1 MMTFLAIAVGMIA
14 IATALLVLPLR
25 KKTVAATGEQEENI
39 VILRDQLS
47 QLDIDFAEG
56 RIAADQLQDAQ
67 RDIEKRLLMEER
79 AIAADQA
86 PVGAK
91 PKRILFPALLIG
103 IGVPVCT
110 VMLYLWIGNP
120 VATDPL
126 AQSQQPALTQQD
138 IQNMVEQLASRLE
151 KDPNNPEGWQMLARS
166 YAAMQRFPEATKA
179 YKKALELN
187 PNNAQVT
194 IDYADFLAYQ
204 NQSAKGEPMRLIL
217 RTLELDPSNIKAL
230 ALAGTA
236 YYEEGQFAKAEQYWA
251 RGLKLVPPDG
261 EVAKAFTDNIADAR
275 QAASAKKK

>member
-1 MMTFLAIAVGMIA
+1 MMTFLAIAIGMI
-14 IATALLVLPLR
+14 ILGTALLVLPLR
-25 KKTVAATGEQEENI
+25 KKIRLASGEQEENI
-39 VILRDQLS
+39 LILRDQLN
-47 QLDIDFAEG
+47 QLDVDFAEG
-56 RIAADQLQDAQ
+56 RIASDQLTEARQ
-67 RDIEKRLLMEER
+67 DIEKRLLLEER

-86 PVGAK
+86 PQEAK
-91 PKRILFPALLIG
+91 PKGILFPALIIG
-103 IGVPVCT
+103 FSVPICSVL
-110 VMLYLWIGNP
+110 LYLWIGNP

-126 AQSQQPALTQQD
+126 AQSQQPALTEQD
-138 IQNMVEQLASRLE
+138 IQNMVEQLATRLE

-187 PNNAQVT
+187 PNNAELT

-217 RTLELDPSNIKAL
+217 RALELDPSNIKAL

>member
-1 MMTFLAIAVGMIA
+1 MMTFLAIAIGMI
-14 IATALLVLPLR
+14 ILATTFLILPLR
-25 KKTVAATGEQEENI
+25 KKTANAAGEQEENI
-39 VILRDQLS
+39 LILRDQLS
-47 QLDIDFAEG
+47 QLDVDFAEG
-56 RIAADQLQDAQ
+56 RIAADQLSDAQ
-67 RDIEKRLLMEER
+67 FDIEKRLLLEER

-86 PVGAK
+86 PTNAK
-91 PKRILFPALLIG
+91 AKRILFPALIIG
-103 IGVPVCT
+103 FSVPICT
-110 VMLYLWIGNP
+110 VLLYLWIGNP

-126 AQSQQPALTQQD
+126 AQSQQPALTEQD
-138 IQNMVEQLASRLE
+138 IQNMVEQLATRLE

-187 PNNAQVT
+187 PNNAQLT

-204 NQSAKGEPMRLIL
+204 NQSAKGEPMRLIM
-217 RTLELDPSNIKAL
+217 RALELDPNNIKAL

-261 EVAKAFTDNIADAR
+261 EIAKAFTDNIADAR
-275 QAASAKKK
+275 QAASTKKK

>member
-1 MMTFLAIAVGMIA
+1 MMTFLAIAIGMI
-14 IATALLVLPLR
+14 ILGTALLVLPLR
-25 KKTVAATGEQEENI
+25 KKIRLASGEQEENI
-39 VILRDQLS
+39 LILRDQLN
-47 QLDIDFAEG
+47 QLDVDFAEG
-56 RIAADQLQDAQ
+56 RIASDQLTEARQ
-67 RDIEKRLLMEER
+67 DIEKRLLLEER

-86 PVGAK
+86 PKEAK
-91 PKRILFPALLIG
+91 PKGILFPALFIG
-103 IGVPVCT
+103 ISVPMCT
-110 VMLYLWIGNP
+110 VLLYLWIGNP

-126 AQSQQPALTQQD
+126 AQSQQPALTEQD
-138 IQNMVEQLASRLE
+138 IQNMVEQLATRLE

-187 PNNAQVT
+187 PNNAQLT

-217 RTLELDPSNIKAL
+217 RALELDPSNIKAL

-275 QAASAKKK
+275 QAASTKKK

>member
-1 MMTFLAIAVGMIA
+1 MMTFLAIAIGMI
-14 IATALLVLPLR
+14 ILATVFLVLPLR
-25 KKTVAATGEQEENI
+25 KKTADAAGEQEENI
-39 VILRDQLS
+39 LILRDQLS
-47 QLDIDFAEG
+47 QLDVDFAEG
-56 RIAADQLQDAQ
+56 RIAADQLKDAQ
-67 RDIEKRLLMEER
+67 YDIEKRLLLEER

-86 PVGAK
+86 PTNAK
-91 PKRILFPALLIG
+91 TKRILFPALVIG
-103 IGVPVCT
+103 ISVPICT
-110 VMLYLWIGNP
+110 VLLYLWIGNP

-126 AQSQQPALTQQD
+126 AQSQQPALSQQD
-138 IQNMVEQLASRLE
+138 IENMVEQLASRLE

-166 YAAMQRFPEATKA
+166 YAAMQRFPEAAKA

-187 PNNAQVT
+187 PNNAQLT

-204 NQSAKGEPMRLIL
+204 NQSAKGEPMRLIM
-217 RTLELDPSNIKAL
+217 RALELDPNNIKAL

-261 EVAKAFTDNIADAR
+261 EIAKAFTDNIADAR

>member
-1 MMTFLAIAVGMIA
+1 MMTFLAIAVVMIT
-14 IATALLVLPLR
+14 IATVLLVLPLR
-25 KKTVAATGEQEENI
+25 KKTEAATGEQEENI

-47 QLDIDFAEG
+47 QLDVDFAEG

-67 RDIEKRLLMEER
+67 RDIEKRLLLEER
-79 AIAADQA
+79 AISADQA
-86 PVGAK
+86 PVGTK

-103 IGVPVCT
+103 ISVPVCT
-110 VMLYLWIGNP
+110 VLLYLWIGNP

-126 AQSQQPALTQQD
+126 AQSQQPALTEQD

-151 KDPNNPEGWQMLARS
+151 KDPNNLEGWQMLARS

-187 PNNAQVT
+187 PNNAQLT

-217 RTLELDPSNIKAL
+217 RALELDPSNIKAL

-251 RGLKLVPPDG
+251 QGLKLVPPDG

>member
-1 MMTFLAIAVGMIA
+1 MTFLAIAVVMIT
-14 IATALLVLPLR
+14 IATILLVLPLR
-25 KKTVAATGEQEENI
+25 KKTEAATGEQEENI

-47 QLDIDFAEG
+47 QLDVDFAEG

-67 RDIEKRLLMEER
+67 RDIEKRLLLEER
-79 AIAADQA
+79 AISADQA
-86 PVGAK
+86 PVGTK

-103 IGVPVCT
+103 ISVPVCT
-110 VMLYLWIGNP
+110 VLLYLWIGNP

-126 AQSQQPALTQQD
+126 AQSQQPALTEQD

-187 PNNAQVT
+187 PNNAQLT

-217 RTLELDPSNIKAL
+217 RALELDPSNIKAL

>member
-1 MMTFLAIAVGMIA
+1 MMTFLAIAIGMI
-14 IATALLVLPLR
+14 ILGTALLVLPLR
-25 KKTVAATGEQEENI
+25 KKIRLASGEQEENI
-39 VILRDQLS
+39 LILRDQLN
-47 QLDIDFAEG
+47 QLDVDFAEG
-56 RIAADQLQDAQ
+56 RIASDQLTEARQ
-67 RDIEKRLLMEER
+67 DIEKRLLLEER

-86 PVGAK
+86 PKEAK
-91 PKRILFPALLIG
+91 PKGILFPALFIG
-103 IGVPVCT
+103 ISVPVCT
-110 VMLYLWIGNP
+110 VLLYLWIGNP

-126 AQSQQPALTQQD
+126 AQSQQPALTEQD
-138 IQNMVEQLASRLE
+138 IQNMVEQLATRLE

-187 PNNAQVT
+187 PNNAQLT

-217 RTLELDPSNIKAL
+217 RALELDPSNIKAL

-275 QAASAKKK
+275 QAASTKKK

>member
-1 MMTFLAIAVGMIA
+1 MMTFLAIAVVMIT
-14 IATALLVLPLR
+14 IATVLLVLPLR
-25 KKTVAATGEQEENI
+25 KKTEAATGEQEENI

-47 QLDIDFAEG
+47 QLDVDFAEG

-67 RDIEKRLLMEER
+67 RDIEKRLLLEER
-79 AIAADQA
+79 AISADQA
-86 PVGAK
+86 PVGTK

-103 IGVPVCT
+103 ISVPVCT
-110 VMLYLWIGNP
+110 VLLYLWIGNP

-126 AQSQQPALTQQD
+126 AQSQQPALTEQD

-187 PNNAQVT
+187 PNNAQLT

-217 RTLELDPSNIKAL
+217 RALELDPSNIKAL

>member
-1 MMTFLAIAVGMIA
+1 
-14 IATALLVLPLR
+14 
-25 KKTVAATGEQEENI
+25 
-39 VILRDQLS
+39 
-47 QLDIDFAEG
+47 
-56 RIAADQLQDAQ
+56 
-67 RDIEKRLLMEER
+67 
-79 AIAADQA
+79 
-86 PVGAK
+86 
-91 PKRILFPALLIG
+91 
-103 IGVPVCT
+103 VCT
-110 VMLYLWIGNP
+110 VLLYLWIGNP

-126 AQSQQPALTQQD
+126 AQSQQPALTEQD
-138 IQNMVEQLASRLE
+138 IQNMVEQLATRLE

-187 PNNAQVT
+187 PNNAQLTV
-194 IDYADFLAYQ
+194 DYADFLAYQ
-204 NQSAKGEPMRLIL
+204 NQSAKGEPMRLIM
-217 RTLELDPSNIKAL
+217 RALELDPNNIKGL

>member
-1 MMTFLAIAVGMIA
+1 
-14 IATALLVLPLR
+14 
-25 KKTVAATGEQEENI
+25 
-39 VILRDQLS
+39 
-47 QLDIDFAEG
+47 
-56 RIAADQLQDAQ
+56 
-67 RDIEKRLLMEER
+67 
-79 AIAADQA
+79 
-86 PVGAK
+86 
-91 PKRILFPALLIG
+91 
-103 IGVPVCT
+103 
-110 VMLYLWIGNP
+110 
-120 VATDPL
+120 
-126 AQSQQPALTQQD
+126 
-138 IQNMVEQLASRLE
+138 
-151 KDPNNPEGWQMLARS
+151 
-166 YAAMQRFPEATKA
+166 MQRFPEATKA

-217 RTLELDPSNIKAL
+217 RALELDPSNIKAL

>member
-1 MMTFLAIAVGMIA
+1 MTFLAIAVVMIT
-14 IATALLVLPLR
+14 IATVLLVLPLR
-25 KKTVAATGEQEENI
+25 KKTEAATGEQEENI

-47 QLDIDFAEG
+47 QLDVDFAEG

-67 RDIEKRLLMEER
+67 RDIEKRLLLEER
-79 AIAADQA
+79 AISADQA
-86 PVGAK
+86 PVGTK

-103 IGVPVCT
+103 ISVPVCT
-110 VMLYLWIGNP
+110 VLLYLWIGNP

-126 AQSQQPALTQQD
+126 AQSQQPALTEQD

-187 PNNAQVT
+187 PNNAQLT

-217 RTLELDPSNIKAL
+217 RALELDPSNIKAL

>member
-1 MMTFLAIAVGMIA
+1 MMTFLAIAIGMI
-14 IATALLVLPLR
+14 ILGTALLVLPLR
-25 KKTVAATGEQEENI
+25 KKIRLASGEQEENI
-39 VILRDQLS
+39 LILRDQLN
-47 QLDIDFAEG
+47 QLDVDFAEG
-56 RIAADQLQDAQ
+56 RIASDQLAEARQ
-67 RDIEKRLLMEER
+67 DIEKRLLLEER

-86 PVGAK
+86 PKEAK
-91 PKRILFPALLIG
+91 PKGILFPALFIG
-103 IGVPVCT
+103 ISVPVCT
-110 VMLYLWIGNP
+110 VLLYLWIGNP

-126 AQSQQPALTQQD
+126 AQSQQPALTEQD
-138 IQNMVEQLASRLE
+138 IQNMVEQLATRLE

-187 PNNAQVT
+187 PNNAQLT

-217 RTLELDPSNIKAL
+217 RALELDPSNIKAL

>member
-1 MMTFLAIAVGMIA
+1 MMTFLAIAIGMI
-14 IATALLVLPLR
+14 ILATVFLVLPLR
-25 KKTVAATGEQEENI
+25 KKTANAAGEQEENI
-39 VILRDQLS
+39 LILRDQLS
-47 QLDIDFAEG
+47 QLDVDFAEG
-56 RIAADQLQDAQ
+56 RIAADQLKDAQ
-67 RDIEKRLLMEER
+67 YDIEKRLLLEER

-86 PVGAK
+86 PTNAK
-91 PKRILFPALLIG
+91 AKRVLFPALIIG
-103 IGVPVCT
+103 ISVPICT
-110 VMLYLWIGNP
+110 VLLYLWIGNP

-126 AQSQQPALTQQD
+126 AQSQQPALSQQD
-138 IQNMVEQLASRLE
+138 IENMVEQLASRLE

-166 YAAMQRFPEATKA
+166 YAAMQRFPEAAKA
-179 YKKALELN
+179 YKKALELS
-187 PNNAQVT
+187 PNNAQLT

-217 RTLELDPSNIKAL
+217 KALELDPNNIKAL

-261 EVAKAFTDNIADAR
+261 EIAKAFTDNIADAR

>member
-1 MMTFLAIAVGMIA
+1 MMTFLAIAIGMI
-14 IATALLVLPLR
+14 ILATVFLVLPLR
-25 KKTVAATGEQEENI
+25 KKTANAAGEQEENI
-39 VILRDQLS
+39 LILRDQLS
-47 QLDIDFAEG
+47 QLDVDFAEG
-56 RIAADQLQDAQ
+56 RIAADQLKDAQ
-67 RDIEKRLLMEER
+67 YDIEKRLLLEER

-86 PVGAK
+86 PTNAK
-91 PKRILFPALLIG
+91 TKRILFPALVIG
-103 IGVPVCT
+103 ISVPICT
-110 VMLYLWIGNP
+110 VLLYLWIGNP

-126 AQSQQPALTQQD
+126 AQSQQPALSQQD
-138 IQNMVEQLASRLE
+138 IENMVEQLAGRLE

-166 YAAMQRFPEATKA
+166 YAAMQRFPEAAKA

-187 PNNAQVT
+187 PNNAQLT

-204 NQSAKGEPMRLIL
+204 NQSAKGEPMRLIM
-217 RTLELDPSNIKAL
+217 RALELDPNNIKAL

-261 EVAKAFTDNIADAR
+261 EIAKAFTDNIADAR

>member
-1 MMTFLAIAVGMIA
+1 MMTFLAIAIGMI
-14 IATALLVLPLR
+14 ILGTALLVLPLR
-25 KKTVAATGEQEENI
+25 KKIRLASGEQEENI
-39 VILRDQLS
+39 LILRDQLN
-47 QLDIDFAEG
+47 QLDVDFAEG
-56 RIAADQLQDAQ
+56 RIASDQLAEARQ
-67 RDIEKRLLMEER
+67 DIEKRLLLEER

-86 PVGAK
+86 PKEAK
-91 PKRILFPALLIG
+91 PKGILFPALFIG
-103 IGVPVCT
+103 ISVPVCT
-110 VMLYLWIGNP
+110 VLLYLWIGNP

-126 AQSQQPALTQQD
+126 AQSQQPALTEQD
-138 IQNMVEQLASRLE
+138 IQNMVEQLATRLE

-187 PNNAQVT
+187 PNNAQLTV
-194 IDYADFLAYQ
+194 DYADFLAYQ
-204 NQSAKGEPMRLIL
+204 NQSAKGEPMRLIM
-217 RTLELDPSNIKAL
+217 RALELDPNNIKGL

>member
-1 MMTFLAIAVGMIA
+1 MMTFLAIAVVMIT
-14 IATALLVLPLR
+14 IATILLVLPLR
-25 KKTVAATGEQEENI
+25 KKTEAATGEQEENI

-47 QLDIDFAEG
+47 QLDVDFAEG

-67 RDIEKRLLMEER
+67 RDIEKRLLLEER
-79 AIAADQA
+79 AISADQA
-86 PVGAK
+86 PVGTK

-103 IGVPVCT
+103 ISVPVCT
-110 VMLYLWIGNP
+110 VLLYLWIGNP

-126 AQSQQPALTQQD
+126 AQSQQPALTEQD

-187 PNNAQVT
+187 PNNAQLT

-217 RTLELDPSNIKAL
+217 RALELDPSNIKAL